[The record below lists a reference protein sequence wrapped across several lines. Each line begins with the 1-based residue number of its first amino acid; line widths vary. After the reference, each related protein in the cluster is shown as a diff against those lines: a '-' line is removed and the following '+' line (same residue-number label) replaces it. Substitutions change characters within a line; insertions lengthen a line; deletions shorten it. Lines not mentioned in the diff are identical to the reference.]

1 MIPNSVNRK
10 GWHWIVV
17 SLVFIGI
24 VVQLIESPL
33 TLIIPVVIIGIVYYL
48 YKKPPYWLQR
58 LAFSRNTKI
67 PFHVQTKQHQ
77 APKKRKYR
85 FRVIDG
91 KKKSI

>member
-10 GWHWIVV
+10 GWHWIIVT
-17 SLVFIGI
+17 LILIGI
-24 VVQLIESPL
+24 VVQLIQSPL

-48 YKKPPYWLQR
+48 YKKPPRWLQR
-58 LAFSRNTKI
+58 LAFSRNPKA
-67 PFHVQTKQHQ
+67 PFHVQSKYQ
-77 APKKRKYR
+77 APKKKKYR